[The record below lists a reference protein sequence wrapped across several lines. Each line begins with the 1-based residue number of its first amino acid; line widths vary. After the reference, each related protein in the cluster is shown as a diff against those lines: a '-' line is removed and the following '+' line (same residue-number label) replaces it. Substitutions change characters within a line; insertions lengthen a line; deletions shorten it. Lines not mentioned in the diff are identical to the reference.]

1 MRVISRLA
9 RHRCPPYRLPAPVLR
24 LKLEH
29 MGK

>member
-1 MRVISRLA
+1 MRAINRLA

-29 MGK
+29 ITK